1 MVLSVESVHLAK
13 VAARCVVLRW
23 VNQIL
28 LIAPARQI
36 LSINVSAL
44 RLELLPLFFLSGHLL
59 AQFLGNEFIL
69 FDGLGS
75 LFLLIPLIDPRIALI
90 TFDIWYFSVLSQ
102 LHLFQAALQG
112 VLFFVFHLRVVNF
125 LRSLSI
131 LLLQPSIEVA
141 VKRALFLSYALLIN
155 YLAFHG

>member
-1 MVLSVESVHLAK
+1 MQVLLQLFYHIGLLPDFFHLFDITHFIQVVLSVESVHLAE
-13 VAARCVVLRW
+13 VAARCVVLRR
-23 VNQIL
+23 VAQIL

-90 TFDIWYFSVLSQ
+90 TFDVWYFSVLSQ
-102 LHLFQAALQG
+102 LLLLSCALQ
-112 VLFFVFHLRVVNF
+112 HALR
-125 LRSLSI
+125 
-131 LLLQPSIEVA
+131 PSPCGQGLVR
-141 VKRALFLSYALLIN
+141 VPW
-155 YLAFHG
+155 